1 MRLHATDL
9 IIFALAGAAI
19 VAAYVRDPGLP
30 AVGLRSGLNLLWE
43 ILPRLL
49 AALVLT
55 GMMQVLVSPAFIER
69 WLGHGA
75 GHRGIFIAFVAGILT
90 PGGPMVSF
98 PMVAVFYQSGA
109 PLSAL
114 VTYVTSWSLFGFQRV
129 IAWEL
134 PFMGSRFVVARVLP
148 TLVLP
153 IVAGYLVR
161 FFYRD

>member
-1 MRLHATDL
+1 MHATDL
-9 IIFALAGAAI
+9 IIYALAVALTI
-19 VAAYVRDPGLP
+19 AAYLRDPGAPL
-30 AVGLRSGLNLLWE
+30 VGLRASLTLFLD
-43 ILPRLL
+43 ILPRLI

-55 GMMQVLVSPAFIER
+55 GMLQMLVSPDQIER
-69 WLGHGA
+69 FFGRTT

-109 PLSAL
+109 PMSVL

-134 PFMGSRFVVARVLP
+134 PFMGSRFVLARVLP
-148 TLVLP
+148 TLALP
-153 IVAGYLVR
+153 ILAGYLVR
-161 FFYRD
+161 FLYKD

>member
-1 MRLHATDL
+1 MHATDL
-9 IIFALAGAAI
+9 IIYALALALTI
-19 VAAYVRDPGLP
+19 AAYLRDPGAPLI
-30 AVGLRSGLNLLWE
+30 GLKASLGLLWA
-43 ILPRLL
+43 ILPRLI

-55 GMMQVLVSPAFIER
+55 GMLQVLISPEFIER
-69 WLGHGA
+69 FFGRTA

-98 PMVAVFYQSGA
+98 PIVAVFYQSGA
-109 PLSAL
+109 PLSVL

-134 PFMGSRFVVARVLP
+134 PFMGSRFVLARVLP
-148 TLVLP
+148 TLFLP

-161 FFYRD
+161 LLYRD

>member
-1 MRLHATDL
+1 MHPTDL
-9 IIFALAGAAI
+9 VIYALAVALT
-19 VAAYVRDPGLP
+19 VAAYARDSGAPL
-30 AVGLRSGLNLLWE
+30 VGLRSAFGLLKD
-43 ILPRLL
+43 IGPRLL

-55 GMMQVLVSPAFIER
+55 GMLQVLISPEQIER
-69 WLGHGA
+69 FFGRTA
-75 GHRGIFIAFVAGILT
+75 GHRGIFLAFLAGILT

-98 PMVAVFYQSGA
+98 PMMAVFYQSGA
-109 PLSAL
+109 PLSVL

-134 PFMGSRFVVARVLP
+134 PFMGGRFVMARVLP

-161 FFYRD
+161 LLYGD

>member
-1 MRLHATDL
+1 MHATDL
-9 IIFALAGAAI
+9 IIYALALGLTI
-19 VAAYVRDPGLP
+19 AAYLRDPGAPLI
-30 AVGLRSGLNLLWE
+30 GLKASMGLLWA
-43 ILPRLL
+43 ILPRLI

-55 GMMQVLVSPAFIER
+55 GMLQVLISAEFIER
-69 WLGHGA
+69 FFGRTA

-98 PMVAVFYQSGA
+98 PIVAVFYQSGA
-109 PLSAL
+109 PLSVL

-134 PFMGSRFVVARVLP
+134 PFMGSRFVLARVLP
-148 TLVLP
+148 TLFLP

-161 FFYRD
+161 LLYRD

>member
-1 MRLHATDL
+1 MHPTDL
-9 IIFALAGAAI
+9 VIYALAVALT
-19 VAAYVRDPGLP
+19 VAAYARDPGAPL
-30 AVGLRSGLNLLWE
+30 VGLRSALGLLKD
-43 ILPRLL
+43 IGPRLL

-55 GMMQVLVSPAFIER
+55 GMLQVLISPEQIER
-69 WLGHGA
+69 VFGRTA
-75 GHRGIFIAFVAGILT
+75 GHRGIFLAFLAGILT

-98 PMVAVFYQSGA
+98 PMMAVFYQSGA
-109 PLSAL
+109 PLSIL

-134 PFMGSRFVVARVLP
+134 PFMGSRFVLARVLP

-161 FFYRD
+161 LLYGD